1 MLELRKGFRWRVEIT
16 RIGFDLLMV
25 GVWTEKGTSMMG
37 VVREGLIEGDG
48 SGVRQ
53 KFGQSLVHVL
63 DLL

>member
-53 KFGQSLVHVL
+53 KLG
-63 DLL
+63 